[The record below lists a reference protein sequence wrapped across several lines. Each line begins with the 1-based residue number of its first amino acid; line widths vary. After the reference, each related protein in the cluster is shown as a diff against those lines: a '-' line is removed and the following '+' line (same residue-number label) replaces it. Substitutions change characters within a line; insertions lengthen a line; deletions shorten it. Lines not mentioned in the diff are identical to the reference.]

1 MRHAL
6 LALACLAVFLT
17 SCDNDSSAKS
27 HYQRGLD
34 LVGQDSR
41 AATRQFLL
49 AIGRDRDAALAHYQ
63 LAILYDQDPQQAP
76 FVVWNL
82 QQYLVLKPDAE
93 NREET
98 LQWLTRAEKSCV
110 AVLSKKSG
118 ATQLQEFQVRLK
130 LLEEHAL
137 RQKQWISDLS
147 RENIELRRKL
157 AEVSK

>member
-1 MRHAL
+1 MRTAL
-6 LALACLAVFLT
+6 LAITCLTLLLT
-17 SCDNDSSAKS
+17 SCDSGSSKS

-34 LVGQDSR
+34 LVGQDTQ
-41 AATRQFLL
+41 AAARQFLL

-63 LAILYDQDPQQAP
+63 LAMLYDQDPQQAS

-82 QQYLVLKPDAE
+82 QQYLSLRPDAE

-98 LQWLTRAEKSCV
+98 VQWLARAEKNC
-110 AVLSKKSG
+110 AAILSKKSG
-118 ATQLQEFQVRLK
+118 ATQLQEYQVRLK

-137 RQKQWISDLS
+137 RQKQWLTNLS

-157 AEVSK
+157 AEASK